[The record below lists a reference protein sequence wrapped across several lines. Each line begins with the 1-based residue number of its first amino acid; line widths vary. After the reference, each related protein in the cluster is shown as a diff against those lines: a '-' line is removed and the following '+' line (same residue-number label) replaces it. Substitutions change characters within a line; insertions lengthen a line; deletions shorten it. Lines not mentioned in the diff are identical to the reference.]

1 MEVILYIAAIIAAI
15 GFLIFC
21 VSVGMT
27 LFSLKPILNS
37 LAGTLSGIEGQMEGI
52 TRETT
57 SLLSKTNSLAEDI
70 QEKSEQ
76 LNSVVH
82 AVKGIGDS
90 VNGLNKSVQQITSSI
105 STSVEQNEEKI
116 AQVVQWSNVAIGIA
130 DKWKKRKIIEQANE
144 VIQDDVYP
152 FESAQTEKSKRKWGR
167 KK

>member
-15 GFLIFC
+15 GFLFLC

-27 LFSLKPILNS
+27 LFSLKSILSS
-37 LAGTLSGIEGQMEGI
+37 LSGTLSGIEKQMEGI

-57 SLLSKTNSLAEDI
+57 SLLIKTNSLAEDI

-82 AVKGIGDS
+82 AVKGMGES
-90 VNGLNKSVQQITSSI
+90 VNGLNASVQQITSSI
-105 STSVEQNEEKI
+105 SKSVEQNEEKI
-116 AQVVQWSNVAIGIA
+116 AQVVQWSNVAMGIA
-130 DKWKKRKIIEQANE
+130 DKWKKRKIIEQAPE
-144 VIQDDVYP
+144 IMPEDVYN
-152 FESAQTEKSKRKWGR
+152 FEQVQSDKPKRKWGR